1 MATYLSK
8 RFTLEDLTRTETGKV
23 NIPSQ
28 AVIAKLKELAQTLEV
43 LWDNIGPFDI
53 LSGYRSQATQEAL
66 ISSGNV
72 QAVTTSYHT
81 QGIAAD
87 IAPSTMK
94 VEDYILKIAA
104 NPMVRYK
111 LGQIALKGGAL
122 HISLPT
128 EKFSGQLM
136 FVDPQGQYIRKTDSE
151 IANII
156 KQRLTQA
163 VAAVKARPVTL
174 GVLPILAIGALVYFI
189 LSRRK

>member
-1 MATYLSK
+1 MATYLSR

-23 NIPSQ
+23 NVPPT
-28 AVIAKLKELAQTLEV
+28 AVAAKLKDLAQTLEL
-43 LWDNIGPFDI
+43 LWDNIGPFDV

-66 ISSGNV
+66 IASGNV
-72 QAVTTSYHT
+72 QAVQTSYHT

-87 IAPSTMK
+87 IAPTTMK

-122 HISLPT
+122 HVSLPT
-128 EKFSGQLM
+128 DKFRGQLM
-136 FVDPQGQYIRKTDSE
+136 FVDPAGQYIRKSDSE
-151 IANII
+151 IASIV

-163 VAAVKARPVTL
+163 VAAVKASPVTL

-189 LSRRK
+189 ISRRK